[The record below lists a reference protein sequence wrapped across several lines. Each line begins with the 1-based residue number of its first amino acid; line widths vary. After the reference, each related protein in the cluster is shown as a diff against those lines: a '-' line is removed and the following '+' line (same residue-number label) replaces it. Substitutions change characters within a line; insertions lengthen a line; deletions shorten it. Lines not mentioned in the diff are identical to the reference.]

1 MKQKEYLPEDYILG
15 NYMDHN
21 NIRVK
26 DILNKYPRVKGI
38 LKFKSDY
45 KIDIEGKKIEVSR
58 YLDFNNNESKAR
70 RFSIT
75 QIPIEIKRVKPIIAL
90 DLSVFFNTKP
100 SIDILNSTPKKY
112 YTYSEILEQLQNYKP
127 ISYLPLYGDISIDS
141 LVKDLKYRYNHQ
153 DESGFTLEMQK
164 KYAKNNTTDNSVIK
178 RKYFT
183 DICFIIYLLS
193 DKKRFYFTDNMINKG
208 ICILD
213 NYWNSLVIDFIKSK

>member
-100 SIDILNSTPKKY
+100 SIDILNNTPKKY
-112 YTYSEILEQLQNYKP
+112 YTYNEILEQLQNYKP

-141 LVKDLKYRYNHQ
+141 L
-153 DESGFTLEMQK
+153 
-164 KYAKNNTTDNSVIK
+164 
-178 RKYFT
+178 
-183 DICFIIYLLS
+183 LLS
-193 DKKRFYFTDNMINKG
+193 RKQLEI
-208 ICILD
+208 I
-213 NYWNSLVIDFIKSK
+213 

>member
-100 SIDILNSTPKKY
+100 SIIDILNNTPKKY
-112 YTYSEILEQLQNYKP
+112 YTYNEILEQLQNYKP

-153 DESGFTLEMQK
+153 DESGFTLKMQK

-183 DICFIIYLLS
+183 DIFH
-193 DKKRFYFTDNMINKG
+193 
-208 ICILD
+208 
-213 NYWNSLVIDFIKSK
+213 